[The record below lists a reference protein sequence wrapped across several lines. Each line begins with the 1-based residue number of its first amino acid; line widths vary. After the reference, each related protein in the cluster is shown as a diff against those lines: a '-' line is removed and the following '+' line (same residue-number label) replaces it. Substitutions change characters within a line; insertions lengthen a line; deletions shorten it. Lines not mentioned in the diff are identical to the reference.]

1 MSHCVWLFIRTT
13 NHDVSPRLLLLSVKS
28 LCYHIQSGFIE
39 LQRLYSQ
46 HSDTFHQFHCSLI
59 NLLGTCLST
68 CDRHTWSTVRHE
80 TAVYPTAVSLGRSR
94 KTTNGKFQWRL
105 ALLQGAG
112 GLGRGRPHTNNYSG
126 QPVQLALPAER
137 HVTGYCKS
145 ITLPY
150 VELNP
155 THNSRHPT
163 GRFLRMCRVTVKTS
177 IDVTF
182 TMFLC
187 P

>member
-137 HVTGYCKS
+137 HRDRILQVHY
-145 ITLPY
+145 IT
-150 VELNP
+150 V
-155 THNSRHPT
+155 R
-163 GRFLRMCRVTVKTS
+163 
-177 IDVTF
+177 
-182 TMFLC
+182 
-187 P
+187 